1 MGKASGNHLPKSM
14 QCSVSFA
21 TSCLHSRAIPGTD
34 VTNVT
39 KRYTCYRA
47 PVFELKYL
55 LSFLAI
61 ALVLVCQYIVILSEK
76 IMILFIVII
85 LWSIQ
90 EEKVIK
96 FSQFQRNWLFLR
108 KLTTIIDNSIK
119 TIIKFTNILHD
130 ELRT

>member
-1 MGKASGNHLPKSM
+1 
-14 QCSVSFA
+14 
-21 TSCLHSRAIPGTD
+21 
-34 VTNVT
+34 
-39 KRYTCYRA
+39 
-47 PVFELKYL
+47 
-55 LSFLAI
+55 
-61 ALVLVCQYIVILSEK
+61 
-76 IMILFIVII
+76 MILFIVII